1 MVLNSITAT
10 LVFVIVGQI
19 KSSYGMHVFYN
30 TFFSI
35 YMLRVKEENYYKTND
50 LFALLFSLTR
60 SGFLNHFYKRL
71 YCFQSDILT

>member
-1 MVLNSITAT
+1 MVSSSITAT
-10 LVFVIVGQI
+10 LFFVIVGQS
-19 KSSYGMHVFYN
+19 KSSYGMHVFCN
-30 TFFSI
+30 TSFGI

-50 LFALLFSLTR
+50 LFPLLFSLTH